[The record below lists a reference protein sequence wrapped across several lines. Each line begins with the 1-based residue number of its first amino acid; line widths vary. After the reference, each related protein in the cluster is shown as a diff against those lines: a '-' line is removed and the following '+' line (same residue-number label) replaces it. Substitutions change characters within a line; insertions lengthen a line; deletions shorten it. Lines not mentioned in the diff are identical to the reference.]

1 LPVEAESKIIT
12 EAHGVISAWSRKD
25 VNRRMPDV
33 AYWRGKTVLLTGAT
47 GFFGGWM
54 AQRLLELDVK
64 LLCIVS
70 RDKPASQFFATGV
83 HRHATVYAGSV
94 YDPKV
99 IDAVFADHP
108 IDAVFHGAYGADV
121 NRVLTEPLEC
131 FRSSVESTW
140 LLLETIRLRRPQC
153 VTVVSSSDK
162 AYGAQEI
169 PYREEQRLQPV
180 HPYEVAKASQDLAAQ
195 SYGKV
200 FGLPVAVTRCAN
212 YFGGF
217 DFNMTRLVP
226 GTLRSVLRGQ
236 VPVLRSDGA
245 YTRDYLYIEDAVDA
259 HVLVAERLAAGDSIR
274 GEAFNFSYG
283 DGITIID
290 LVRRLIALSGSD
302 MEPVIANKATAEIK
316 HLLLDSSKARRLLA
330 WQPRVGFEAG
340 LEKTVKWYRDS
351 VAAGMLTMGVCWFV
365 G

>member
-1 LPVEAESKIIT
+1 MQDQT
-12 EAHGVISAWSRKD
+12 
-25 VNRRMPDV
+25 
-33 AYWRGKTVLLTGAT
+33 YWRGKTVLLMGAT
-47 GFFGGWM
+47 GFLGGWM
-54 AQRLLELDVK
+54 ARRLLELEVK

-70 RDKPASQFFATGV
+70 RDKPASQFFATDL
-83 HRHATVYAGSV
+83 HKHATVYAGSV

-99 IDAVFADHP
+99 IGAVFSDHP
-108 IDAVFHGAYGADV
+108 VDAVFHCAYGADV

-140 LLLETIRLRRPQC
+140 LLLETIRLQHPQC

-162 AYGAQEI
+162 AYGAQEV
-169 PYREEQRLQPV
+169 PYREEQGLRPV

-195 SYGKV
+195 CYGKV

-217 DFNMTRLVP
+217 DFNLTRLVP
-226 GTLRSVLRGQ
+226 GTLRSVFQGQ
-236 VPVLRSDGA
+236 APVLRSDGT

-259 HVLVAERLAAGDSIR
+259 QLLVAERLAAGDSIR

-283 DGITIID
+283 DGIKTID
-290 LVRRLIALSGSD
+290 LVKRLIALSGSD
-302 MEPVIANKATAEIK
+302 VAPVIANNATSEIK
-316 HLLLDSSKARRLLA
+316 HLLLDSSKARRLLD

-340 LEKTVKWYRDS
+340 LKETVDWYRRS
-351 VAAGMLTMGVCWFV
+351 ITAGMLTPTGQ
-365 G
+365 GL